1 MQEIFFEIVVLFLL
15 SIVVTLV
22 CNRLKLPATVGFL
35 LTGAIFGPNA
45 CSLVSDQH
53 AVSEIAEL
61 GVAMLMFTIG
71 MELSGEALNRLKRP
85 VFLGGTL
92 QIGLTILAVLLWMLT
107 MEYTSWQ
114 EGILWGCL
122 VALSSSAIVLQ
133 LIQKRGESE
142 TPYGR
147 LSLAILVFQ
156 DIMAAPMLICVP
168 LLAGAVNL
176 SWQSALFSTGKIVL
190 ILGAV
195 LIAARLWLGRI
206 MEAVLKTRA
215 REVLL
220 MTTLGLCMGMA
231 TLTNWLGLSLSLGAF
246 LAGLLL
252 ARSPYSMSVISGI
265 LPYKDVFISLFFISV
280 GMLLDIRFLFGH
292 LGEILTSTVIFIIF
306 KSIVTLPSVLIQGYP
321 IKVAVLT
328 SLSLAQVGEFAF
340 VIADKGLKMNLFTEN
355 DHQIFL
361 AVSVIT
367 MMLTPALIALAPK
380 IAAKIPGRKEQRE
393 SESAGEAHSKMEGH
407 LIIIGFGISGKHL
420 AFAAKKSGIQYQI
433 LEMNPETVSQYRGR
447 EPIMHGDASA
457 PVVLEHLG
465 IDKARVMAIV
475 ISDPSA
481 VRLITEEAH
490 KMNPN
495 LHIVAR
501 TRFVTEIAP
510 LRHAGASVVISEEFE
525 SSIEVFSSVLT
536 QYLVPR
542 QDIDVVASHIRE
554 RNYRMLRRA
563 TSHAGTME
571 GLVSRLPDMN
581 IQALRLEADSPLCG
595 LSLAQSQLR
604 AKYGVNVV
612 GIQRGEEFTAS
623 FDPSFTFSAGDVV
636 YIFAQTAK
644 LFAVTPVFSGAPSEP
659 QRTAA

>member
-1 MQEIFFEIVVLFLL
+1 MGGILDEIVILFLL
-15 SIVVTLV
+15 SIAVTLV

-45 CSLVSDQH
+45 CGLVSDQH

-71 MELSGEALNRLKRP
+71 MELSGDSLNRLKRP

-92 QIGLTILAVLLWMLT
+92 QIGLTILAVMLWLLWI
-107 MEYTSWQ
+107 EPEKTSWQ
-114 EGILWGCL
+114 QATLWGCL

-168 LLAGAVNL
+168 LLAGAVSL

-195 LIAARLWLGRI
+195 LIAARLWLDRL
-206 MEAVLKTRA
+206 MVAVLKTRA

-220 MTTLGLCMGMA
+220 LTTLGLCMGMA
-231 TLTNWLGLSLSLGAF
+231 TLTNALGLSLSLGAF

-252 ARSPYSMSVISGI
+252 ARSPYSLSAISGV

-280 GMLLDIRFLFGH
+280 GMLLDVRFLYGH
-292 LGEILTSTVIFIIF
+292 LGLILANTAFFIIF
-306 KSIVTLPSVLIQGYP
+306 KSMVTLPSVLIQGYP
-321 IKVAVLT
+321 LKEAVLT

-340 VIADKGLKMNLFTEN
+340 VIADKGLKMNLFTES
-355 DHQIFL
+355 DHQVFL

-380 IAAKIPGRKEQRE
+380 IAGRISVKKKLSGKETSDE
-393 SESAGEAHSKMEGH
+393 PLETIEGN
-407 LIIIGFGISGKHL
+407 LIIVGFRISVRHL
-420 AFAAKKSGIQYQI
+420 TLAAKKSGIRYSI
-433 LEMNPETVSQYRGR
+433 VEMNPETVSKYRGR
-447 EPIMHGDASA
+447 EPIMHGDATV

-465 IDKARVMAIV
+465 IDKASVMAIV
-475 ISDPSA
+475 ISDPDV
-481 VRLITEEAH
+481 VRTITQEAH
-490 KMNPN
+490 KINPD

-501 TRFVTEIAP
+501 TRFVREIAP
-510 LRHAGASVVISEEFE
+510 LRQAGASVVICEEFE
-525 SSIEVFSSVLT
+525 SSIEIFSSVLT
-536 QYLVPR
+536 KYLVPR
-542 QDIDVVASHIRE
+542 QNIDLTASHIRE
-554 RNYRMLRRA
+554 LNSRMIRRA
-563 TSHAGTME
+563 TS
-571 GLVSRLPDMN
+571 
-581 IQALRLEADSPLCG
+581 QA
-595 LSLAQSQLR
+595 AQS
-604 AKYGVNVV
+604 KV
-612 GIQRGEEFTAS
+612 S
-623 FDPSFTFSAGDVV
+623 
-636 YIFAQTAK
+636 
-644 LFAVTPVFSGAPSEP
+644 
-659 QRTAA
+659 